1 MEMSENNEMMETG
14 KDNVKVLAEDIPV
27 RRNVGDNTSIVE
39 ERMLDGKKSEA
50 ETTDDRLEV
59 LFDGSSVPLLDSS
72 DGELDTDPEN
82 NAEYEADSENS
93 DEFTHETD
101 SEDTETIADVVAYHL
116 RMDQSLGGAVEDWKD
131 RVVGEIEDEKYKL
144 TGITPI
150 HEWVDSQPA
159 ADNVIE
165 EDDEVEE
172 NDAVGEDVRDESQGE
187 ADNNDVEKLVTT
199 IDDENVSAGN
209 EVMSFYRYAEAA
221 SPRLRLR
228 EVINRL
234 DNIIQDEE
242 RSQSTGSEKMNSEH
256 VVDEATE
263 EIDHM
268 VIVEEEYEGESNCDE
283 VPNEGNDTI
292 DLIDLNVKTPDN
304 TVEMND
310 MRTPEPIMSSSL
322 LDETL
327 SEEEEFYEKGI
338 LLHPTVN
345 EMNAALELIIEKYK
359 KDMAKVDETETRP
372 LTILIE
378 GNIGSGKS
386 TFLKHFEKFKNV
398 KVITE
403 PVHKWRNLK
412 GDNLLQKMYEDPERW
427 ALVFQ
432 TYVQLTMLEQHT
444 DRGDEEVKIMERSL
458 YSARY
463 CFVEDL
469 FRTKKMQASEYEVIS
484 SWFKFLNSR
493 MHDVDLGVDL
503 LIYLQTSPEK
513 AMERVQKRNRGE
525 ENLISLSHIRDMHQL
540 HEEWLID
547 AKYPRPGPV
556 VVINADEDLEDII
569 GEFIAQENLI
579 LNKSEEDV
587 DTNNLEERFAKYF
600 NTTE

>member
-14 KDNVKVLAEDIPV
+14 KDDGKVLDKDIPV
-27 RRNVGDNTSIVE
+27 RRDVGDNTSIVE
-39 ERMLDGKKSEA
+39 KRMLDEKRNEA
-50 ETTDDRLEV
+50 EATDDKLEM

-72 DGELDTDPEN
+72 DGGLDTDPET

-93 DEFTHETD
+93 DKFTHETDTD
-101 SEDTETIADVVAYHL
+101 SEDTETIADVVAYH
-116 RMDQSLGGAVEDWKD
+116 RRIDENLGGAIKDWKD
-131 RVVGEIEDEKYKL
+131 RVVGELDDEKYKL

-150 HEWVDSQPA
+150 HEWADSRPA
-159 ADNVIE
+159 TDDIIE
-165 EDDEVEE
+165 GDDEVG
-172 NDAVGEDVRDESQGE
+172 DDVQNEPQDLT
-187 ADNNDVEKLVTT
+187 DNNDDEKLVTT
-199 IDDENVSAGN
+199 IDDENVSVGN
-209 EVMSFYRYAEAA
+209 EVMSFYRYAQAA

-228 EVINRL
+228 ETINRL
-234 DNIIQDEE
+234 DNIIKNEE
-242 RSQSTGSEKMNSEH
+242 RSQSTGLEKINSED
-256 VVDEATE
+256 VVEEATE
-263 EIDHM
+263 EVDRI
-268 VIVEEEYEGESNCDE
+268 DE
-283 VPNEGNDTI
+283 VPNEGDDTI

-310 MRTPEPIMSSSL
+310 ECTPEPIMSSSL

-327 SEEEEFYEKGI
+327 SEEEGFCEKGI
-338 LLHPTVN
+338 LFYPKTN
-345 EMNAALELIIEKYK
+345 EMNAVLELVIEKYK
-359 KDMAKVDETETRP
+359 KEMTKVDETETRP

-403 PVHKWRNLK
+403 PVHKWRDLK
-412 GDNLLQKMYEDPERW
+412 GDNLLQRMYENPERW
-427 ALVFQ
+427 SLVFQ

-444 DRGDEEVKIMERSL
+444 DRCDEEVKIMERSL

-469 FRTKKMQASEYEVIS
+469 FKTGKMQASEYEVIS

-493 MHDVDLGVDL
+493 MHNVDLGADL
-503 LIYLQTSPEK
+503 LIYLRTSPEK
-513 AMERVQKRNRGE
+513 AMERVQKRSRGE
-525 ENLISLSHIRDMHQL
+525 ENLISMSHIRDMHQL
-540 HEEWLID
+540 HEEWLVD

-556 VVINADEDLEDII
+556 VVINADEDLEETV
-569 GEFIAQENLI
+569 GEFIAQETLI
-579 LNKSEEDV
+579 FNKNDEEEDTG
-587 DTNNLEERFAKYF
+587 DLEERFARYF

>member
-14 KDNVKVLAEDIPV
+14 KNDEKVLDKNIPV
-27 RRNVGDNTSIVE
+27 RRDVGDNTSIAE
-39 ERMLDGKKSEA
+39 KRMLDEKRNETEA
-50 ETTDDRLEV
+50 TDDKLEM

-72 DGELDTDPEN
+72 DGGLDTDPET

-101 SEDTETIADVVAYHL
+101 SEDTETIAAVVAYH
-116 RMDQSLGGAVEDWKD
+116 RRIDESLGCAVEDWKD

-150 HEWVDSQPA
+150 HEWVNSQPA
-159 ADNVIE
+159 TDNIVEAD
-165 EDDEVEE
+165 
-172 NDAVGEDVRDESQGE
+172 DAVGDDVQNEPQDL
-187 ADNNDVEKLVTT
+187 ADNNDDEKLVTT
-199 IDDENVSAGN
+199 INDESLSADN
-209 EVMSFYRYAEAA
+209 EVMSFYRYGEAA

-256 VVDEATE
+256 VVEEATE
-263 EIDHM
+263 EVDHM
-268 VIVEEEYEGESNCDE
+268 IIVEEVYEEESNCDE
-283 VPNEGNDTI
+283 VTNEGNDTI

-304 TVEMND
+304 TVEMNNEC
-310 MRTPEPIMSSSL
+310 TPEPVMSSSL

-338 LLHPTVN
+338 LYYPKTI
-345 EMNAALELIIEKYK
+345 EMNAVLELVMEKYRK
-359 KDMAKVDETETRP
+359 EMAKVDETETRP

-412 GDNLLQKMYEDPERW
+412 GTNLLQKMYEDPERW
-427 ALVFQ
+427 SLIFQ

-444 DRGDEEVKIMERSL
+444 DRCDEEVKIMERSL

-463 CFVEDL
+463 CFVENL

-484 SWFKFLNSR
+484 SWFEFLDSR
-493 MHDVDLGVDL
+493 MHSVDLGVDL
-503 LIYLQTSPEK
+503 LIYLRTSPEK
-513 AMERVQKRNRGE
+513 AMERMQKRSRGE
-525 ENLISLSHIRDMHQL
+525 ETLISLSHIRDMHQL

-556 VVINADEDLEDII
+556 VVINADEDLEEIV

-587 DTNNLEERFAKYF
+587 DTDDLEERFAKYF